1 MYSQLALTRI
11 TRTRSEFSVGT
22 STDVNVP
29 YIHSVKLVD
38 ELLKKRKT
46 VEFMMYPGE
55 FHYFQREYVP
65 RDAWR
70 RVESFF
76 DTHLRAPSTT
86 ATAPRE

>member
-1 MYSQLALTRI
+1 
-11 TRTRSEFSVGT
+11 
-22 STDVNVP
+22 VNVP